1 MTSRLRTTAWVLL
14 AVLIAL
20 GYLFQLGGDHIPR
33 NGDELVYAHIARLTA
48 KSGHWLPLVSS
59 YDFMRNTKPPLLFWQ
74 GVLAGGWGDWWTLFN
89 LRLPSVLYLWA
100 TALMVGLLVR
110 KVVMGTGSCALQ
122 AAARPEAGHLHS
134 VQMPAGTSEAAT
146 FGLNSLPEREE
157 TSRGKGV
164 RQGTKVGA
172 IAAIVFLSF
181 FSTYRYGR
189 PYLTSAPET
198 FWLFGVFFAMAW
210 SPARLLAS
218 RCKFP
223 LVAGLAIG
231 IGCLYKSFAMVAP
244 VGLGLALCYQTLG
257 ARKALWQIIRRGVVG
272 DGLKVASICTLA
284 LAVFALW
291 FALDPLPGEVWR
303 EFVVGENAGK
313 FKSSPGYF
321 KVAFS
326 GNGGVLVILTG
337 YFVNAGLLLPL
348 VVGTAWTAWRSYR
361 KNSTIKGSI
370 SSDAEKVMWLWLL
383 ALALVFML
391 PNQRSARY
399 LIPAMPAV
407 AVLVALYWQRM
418 ARPWFVITLVFCM
431 LGALGMGLIALGA
444 VRAMKDNS
452 VYSPLFWLLLALIVL
467 ASIAG
472 MFRKQWTHATVAAA
486 GFAVL
491 FLLAWTTAP
500 LNGERG
506 QYKLSTVKLLQG
518 QTVSVP
524 NNFNGQF
531 ERYHFILPG
540 AKVVAYD
547 APQPVDFAGVD
558 ALLKTSRY
566 ALVARRVGQLP
577 CTQCRVIDERW
588 DLRSRQDP
596 SEGTWAALK
605 TPETFWYAKEYLV
618 EILSV
623 QR

>member
-1 MTSRLRTTAWVLL
+1 MTSLSRSRYRSIAWVLL
-14 AVLIAL
+14 AVVIAL
-20 GYLFQLGGDHIPR
+20 GYLYQLGGDHIPR

-48 KSGHWLPLVSS
+48 ESGNWLPLVSS

-74 GVLAGGWGDWWTLFN
+74 AMLAGGWGDHWSLFN
-89 LRLPSVLYLWA
+89 LRLPSVVYLWA
-100 TALMVGLLVR
+100 TAVLVGLLTR
-110 KVVMGTGSCALQ
+110 KIVSQTPAQSKDQ
-122 AAARPEAGHLHS
+122 ANVA
-134 VQMPAGTSEAAT
+134 
-146 FGLNSLPEREE
+146 
-157 TSRGKGV
+157 
-164 RQGTKVGA
+164 GA

-198 FWLFGVFFAMAW
+198 FWLFGVFFAIAW
-210 SPARLLAS
+210 SPAKLLAS
-218 RCKFP
+218 SWKFP
-223 LVAGLAIG
+223 LIAGIAIG
-231 IGCLYKSFAMVAP
+231 IACLYKSFAMVAP

-257 ARKALWQIIRRGVVG
+257 ARKTPWQIFRPGVLR
-272 DGLKVASICTLA
+272 DGFKVAGICTLA
-284 LAVFALW
+284 LAVFGLW

-326 GNGGVLVILTG
+326 GNGGILVILTG

-348 VVGTAWTAWRSYR
+348 AVGAAWTAWRCYR
-361 KNSTIKGSI
+361 SGSEKI
-370 SSDAEKVMWLWLL
+370 DAMSDAEKVMWLWLL

-407 AVLVALYWQRM
+407 AVLIALYWQRM
-418 ARPWFVITLVFCM
+418 ARVWFVITLVFCM
-431 LGALGMGLIALGA
+431 LGALGMGLIAMGA
-444 VRAMKDNS
+444 VRAMQDIT
-452 VYSPLFWLLLALIVL
+452 VYSILFWLLLALIML
-467 ASIAG
+467 ANTVG
-472 MFRKQWTHATVAAA
+472 MFKKQWTRATVAAA

-500 LNGERG
+500 LNGELGRF
-506 QYKLSTVKLLQG
+506 KPSTVALLQG
-518 QTVSVP
+518 QSVKVP

-540 AKVVAYD
+540 VKVVAYD
-547 APQPVDFAGVD
+547 SPQPVDFADVD

-566 ALVARRVGQLP
+566 ALVARRIGQAP
-577 CTQCRVIDERW
+577 CTDCRIIDSRW

-605 TPETFWYAKEYLV
+605 TPDTFWYAKEYLV
-618 EILSV
+618 ERLTP
-623 QR
+623 

>member
-1 MTSRLRTTAWVLL
+1 MTSQERSTSIAWVLL

-48 KSGHWLPLVSS
+48 ESGHWLPLVSS

-74 GVLAGGWGDWWTLFN
+74 AMMAGGWGDHWSLFN
-89 LRLPSVLYLWA
+89 LRLPSVMYLWA
-100 TALMVGLLVR
+100 TALMVALLAR
-110 KVVMGTGSCALQ
+110 KVVMSSTDQGKNQ
-122 AAARPEAGHLHS
+122 A
-134 VQMPAGTSEAAT
+134 TT
-146 FGLNSLPEREE
+146 
-157 TSRGKGV
+157 
-164 RQGTKVGA
+164 VGA
-172 IAAIVFLSF
+172 IAAIIFLSF

-198 FWLFGVFFAMAW
+198 FWLFGVFFAIAW
-210 SPARLLAS
+210 SPAKLLAS
-218 RCKFP
+218 RWKFP
-223 LVAGLAIG
+223 LLAGVAVG

-244 VGLGLALCYQTLG
+244 VGLGLALCYQTIA
-257 ARKALWQIIRRGVVG
+257 ARKAPWQIFRPGAVG
-272 DGLKVASICTLA
+272 DGVKVIGICALA
-284 LAVFALW
+284 LAVFGLW

-321 KVAFS
+321 KVALS
-326 GNGGVLVILTG
+326 GNGGILVILTG

-348 VVGTAWTAWRSYR
+348 VVGAAWKAWRSYR
-361 KNSTIKGSI
+361 SGSSI
-370 SSDAEKVMWLWLL
+370 SDAEKVMWLWLL

-418 ARPWFVITLVFCM
+418 GRSWFVITLVFCV
-431 LGALGMGLIALGA
+431 LGASGMGLIAMGA
-444 VRAMKDNS
+444 VRAMQDPN
-452 VYSPLFWLLLALIVL
+452 VYSWLFWLLLVFIVV
-467 ASIAG
+467 ASLVG
-472 MFRKQWTHATVAAA
+472 MFKTQWTRATVAAS

-500 LNGERG
+500 LNGELGRF
-506 QYKLSTVKLLQG
+506 KPSTVALLQG
-518 QTVSVP
+518 ESVKVP

-531 ERYHFILPG
+531 ERYQFIMPG
-540 AKVVAYD
+540 VKVVAYD
-547 APQPVDFAGVD
+547 APQPVDFADVD

-566 ALVARRVGQLP
+566 VLVARRIGQAP
-577 CTQCRVIDERW
+577 CTRCRIIDSRW

-605 TPETFWYAKEYLV
+605 TPDTFWYAKEYLV
-618 EILSV
+618 ERLAP
-623 QR
+623 

>member
-1 MTSRLRTTAWVLL
+1 MTSRSRPIAWVLL
-14 AVLIAL
+14 AVVIAL

-48 KSGHWLPLVSS
+48 ESGHWLPLVSS

-74 GVLAGGWGDWWTLFN
+74 AMVAGGWGEHWTLFN
-89 LRLPSVLYLWA
+89 LRLPSVLYVWG
-100 TALMVGLLVR
+100 TALMAGLLVR
-110 KVVMGTGSCALQ
+110 RVVASAQAGSPDLL
-122 AAARPEAGHLHS
+122 AAAQPEAGHLHA
-134 VQMPAGTSEAAT
+134 VQMRAGASEAAA
-146 FGLNSLPEREE
+146 FGLDPLAEE
-157 TSRGKGV
+157 EEKKRGMV
-164 RQGTKVGA
+164 EGA

-181 FSTYRYGR
+181 FSTYRYAR

-198 FWLFGVFFAMAW
+198 FWLFGVFFAIAW

-218 RCKFP
+218 RWQFP
-223 LVAGLAIG
+223 LIAGMAIG
-231 IGCLYKSFAMVAP
+231 IACLYKSFAMVAP
-244 VGLGLALCYQTLG
+244 VGLALALCYQTIG
-257 ARKALWQIIRRGVVG
+257 ARKSPWQIFRSGVLH
-272 DGLKVASICTLA
+272 DGVKVLSICLLA
-284 LAVFALW
+284 LAVFGLW
-291 FALDPLPGEVWR
+291 FALDPMPGEVWR

-313 FKSSPGYF
+313 FKSSPGYW

-348 VVGTAWTAWRSYR
+348 VVGVAWTAWRSHR
-361 KNSTIKGSI
+361 KNNVIR
-370 SSDAEKVMWLWLL
+370 DAEKVMWLWLL
-383 ALALVFML
+383 AIALVFML

-418 ARPWFVITLVFCM
+418 ARAWFVATLVLCV
-431 LGALGMGLIALGA
+431 LGALGMSLIAMGA
-444 VRAMKDNS
+444 VRAMQDS
-452 VYSPLFWLLLALIVL
+452 GVYSPLFWLMVVLIVL
-467 ASIAG
+467 ASVVG
-472 MFRKQWTHATVAAA
+472 MFKKQWTRGAVAAS

-491 FLLAWTTAP
+491 LLLAWTTAP
-500 LNGERG
+500 LNGEKG
-506 QYKLSTVKLLQG
+506 HFKLSTVALLQG

-540 AKVVAYD
+540 ARVVAYD
-547 APQPVDFAGVD
+547 APQAVDFAEVD

-566 ALVARRVGQLP
+566 ALVARRIGQVP
-577 CTQCRVIDERW
+577 CSNCRIIDSRF

-605 TPETFWYAKEYLV
+605 TPDAFWYAKEYLV
-618 EILSV
+618 EQV
-623 QR
+623 AP

>member
-1 MTSRLRTTAWVLL
+1 MV
-14 AVLIAL
+14 IAL

-48 KSGHWLPLVSS
+48 ESGNWLPLVSS

-74 GVLAGGWGDWWTLFN
+74 AMVAGGWGGQWTLFN

-110 KVVMGTGSCALQ
+110 RVAISSQ
-122 AAARPEAGHLHS
+122 SPHLN
-134 VQMPAGTSEAAT
+134 P
-146 FGLNSLPEREE
+146 LPEGEE
-157 TSRGKGV
+157 TKRGVGV
-164 RQGTKVGA
+164 TEGA

-198 FWLFGVFFAMAW
+198 FWLFGVFFAIAW

-218 RCKFP
+218 VWKFP
-223 LVAGLAIG
+223 LIAGIAIG

-244 VGLGLALCYQTLG
+244 VGLGLALCYQTIG
-257 ARKALWQIIRRGVVG
+257 ARKAPWQVFRLGVLR
-272 DGLKVASICTLA
+272 DGFTVAGMCALA
-284 LAVFALW
+284 LAVFGLW
-291 FALDPLPGEVWR
+291 FALDPLPIEVWR

-321 KVAFS
+321 KVALS

-337 YFVNAGLLLPL
+337 YFVNAGVLLPL

-361 KNSTIKGSI
+361 NKRAGQGLV
-370 SSDAEKVMWLWLL
+370 SDAEKIMWLWLL

-418 ARPWFVITLVFCM
+418 ARAWFVITLVFCT
-431 LGALGMGLIALGA
+431 LGALGMGLIAMGA
-444 VRAMKDNS
+444 VRAMQDARI
-452 VYSPLFWLLLALIVL
+452 YSPLFWLLLVLIVL
-467 ASIAG
+467 ASVSG
-472 MFRKQWTHATVAAA
+472 MFKKQWTRGVVAAS

-491 FLLAWTTAP
+491 LLLAWTTAP
-500 LNGERG
+500 LNGDLGR
-506 QYKLSTVKLLQG
+506 YKPSTVALLQG
-518 QTVSVP
+518 QTVKVP

-531 ERYHFILPG
+531 ERYQFIMPG
-540 AKVVAYD
+540 VKVVAYD
-547 APQPVDFAGVD
+547 APQPVDFADVD

-566 ALVARRVGQLP
+566 ALVARRIGQAP
-577 CTQCRVIDERW
+577 CTNCRIIDTRW
-588 DLRSRQDP
+588 DLRSRQDA

-605 TPETFWYAKEYLV
+605 TPDTFWYAKEYVV
-618 EILSV
+618 ERLIP
-623 QR
+623 

>member
-1 MTSRLRTTAWVLL
+1 LTSRRRSLAWVLL
-14 AVLIAL
+14 AVVVAL

-48 KSGHWLPLVSS
+48 ESGHWLPLVSS

-74 GVLAGGWGDWWTLFN
+74 AMLAGAWGEQWTLFN
-89 LRLPSVLYLWA
+89 LRLPSVIYLWA
-100 TALMVGLLVR
+100 TALMVGLLTR
-110 KVVMGTGSCALQ
+110 KIVLNAQTGSPQPSPARGAEGIKQ
-122 AAARPEAGHLHS
+122 A
-134 VQMPAGTSEAAT
+134 
-146 FGLNSLPEREE
+146 
-157 TSRGKGV
+157 
-164 RQGTKVGA
+164 A

-198 FWLFGVFFAMAW
+198 FWLFGVFFAIAW
-210 SPARLLAS
+210 SPRRLLAS
-218 RCKFP
+218 RWKFP
-223 LVAGLAIG
+223 LIAGAAVG
-231 IGCLYKSFAMVAP
+231 IACLYKSFAMVAP
-244 VGLGLALCYQTLG
+244 VGLGLALCFQALG
-257 ARKALWQIIRRGVVG
+257 ARKALWQIFRPGVLR
-272 DGLKVASICTLA
+272 DGLTVAGICTLA
-284 LAVFALW
+284 LAVFGLW
-291 FALDPLPGEVWR
+291 FALDPLPGDVWR

-321 KVAFS
+321 KVALS
-326 GNGGVLVILTG
+326 GNGGVLVILTA

-348 VVGTAWTAWRSYR
+348 AVGAAWTAWRSSR
-361 KNSTIKGSI
+361 GGDTAT
-370 SSDAEKVMWLWLL
+370 DAEKVMWLWLL

-407 AVLVALYWQRM
+407 AVLIALYWQRM
-418 ARPWFVITLVFCM
+418 ARAWFVITLVLCL
-431 LGALGMGLIALGA
+431 LGALGMGLIAMGA
-444 VRAMKDNS
+444 VRAMQDS
-452 VYSPLFWLLLALIVL
+452 AVYSPLFWALLALIVL
-467 ASIAG
+467 ASLVG
-472 MFRKQWTHATVAAA
+472 MVAKQFTRAAAATV

-500 LNGERG
+500 LNGDKGRF
-506 QYKLSTVKLLQG
+506 KASSVALLQG
-518 QTVSVP
+518 QSVKVP

-547 APQPVDFAGVD
+547 APQPLDFADVD

-566 ALVARRVGQLP
+566 LLVARRIGQAP
-577 CTQCRVIDERW
+577 CTNCRIIDERW

-596 SEGTWAALK
+596 SEGSWAALM
-605 TPETFWYAKEYLV
+605 TPDTFWYAKEYLV
-618 EILSV
+618 ERSPP
-623 QR
+623 

>member
-1 MTSRLRTTAWVLL
+1 MTPPTQLSGRTTAWVLL
-14 AVLIAL
+14 AVLVAL

-48 KSGHWLPLVSS
+48 ESGNWLPLVSS

-74 GVLAGGWGDWWTLFN
+74 AMVAGGWGDRWTLFN
-89 LRLPSVLYLWA
+89 LRFPSVLYLWA
-100 TALMVGLLVR
+100 AALMVGLLVCR
-110 KVVMGTGSCALQ
+110 VVGAQAGS
-122 AAARPEAGHLHS
+122 PHPS
-134 VQMPAGTSEAAT
+134 P
-146 FGLNSLPEREE
+146 LPEGE
-157 TSRGKGV
+157 
-164 RQGTKVGA
+164 GTKRGA

-198 FWLFGVFFAMAW
+198 FWLFGVFFAVAW

-218 RCKFP
+218 TWKFP
-223 LVAGLAIG
+223 LIAGVAIG

-244 VGLGLALCYQTLG
+244 VGLGLALCYQMVG
-257 ARKALWQIIRRGVVG
+257 ARKAPWQIFRTGVIR
-272 DGLKVASICTLA
+272 DGFKVAGVCLLA
-284 LAVFALW
+284 LAVFGLW
-291 FALDPLPGEVWR
+291 FVLDPLPGEVWR

-326 GNGGVLVILTG
+326 GSGGVLVILTG

-348 VVGTAWTAWRSYR
+348 VVGTAWTAWRCYR
-361 KNSTIKGSI
+361 NKVTI
-370 SSDAEKVMWLWLL
+370 SDAEKVMWLWLL

-418 ARPWFVITLVFCM
+418 ARAWFVATLVLGV
-431 LGALGMGLIALGA
+431 LGALGLGLIALGA
-444 VRAMKDNS
+444 ARAMQDASANS
-452 VYSPLFWLLLALIVL
+452 QVLSPLFWLLLVVVVL

-472 MFRKQWTHATVAAA
+472 VFKKQWTRAIGAAS

-491 FLLAWTTAP
+491 VLLAWTTAP
-500 LNGERG
+500 VNGERG
-506 QYKLSTVKLLQG
+506 NYKPSTLVLLQG
-518 QTVSVP
+518 QTVRVP

-531 ERYHFILPG
+531 ERYQFIMPG
-540 AKVVAYD
+540 VKVLAYD

-566 ALVARRVGQLP
+566 ALVARRIGQVP
-577 CTQCRVIDERW
+577 CTNCRIVDSRW
-588 DLRSRQDP
+588 DLRSRQDA
-596 SEGTWAALK
+596 SEGAWAALK

-618 EILSV
+618 EKLE
-623 QR
+623 

>member
-1 MTSRLRTTAWVLL
+1 MTSLSRSRYRSIAWVLL
-14 AVLIAL
+14 AVVIAL
-20 GYLFQLGGDHIPR
+20 GYLYQLGGDHIPR

-48 KSGHWLPLVSS
+48 ESGNWLPLVSS

-74 GVLAGGWGDWWTLFN
+74 AMLAGGWGDHWSLFN
-89 LRLPSVLYLWA
+89 LRLPSVVYLWA
-100 TALMVGLLVR
+100 TAVLVGLLTR
-110 KVVMGTGSCALQ
+110 KIVSQTPAQSKDQ
-122 AAARPEAGHLHS
+122 ANVA
-134 VQMPAGTSEAAT
+134 
-146 FGLNSLPEREE
+146 
-157 TSRGKGV
+157 
-164 RQGTKVGA
+164 GA

-198 FWLFGVFFAMAW
+198 FWLFGVFFAIAW
-210 SPARLLAS
+210 SPAKLLAS
-218 RCKFP
+218 SWKFP
-223 LVAGLAIG
+223 LIAGIAIG
-231 IGCLYKSFAMVAP
+231 IACLYKSFAMVAP

-257 ARKALWQIIRRGVVG
+257 ARKAPWQIFRPGVLR
-272 DGLKVASICTLA
+272 DGFKVAGICTLA
-284 LAVFALW
+284 LAVFGLW

-326 GNGGVLVILTG
+326 GNGGILVILTG

-348 VVGTAWTAWRSYR
+348 AVGAAWTAWRCYR
-361 KNSTIKGSI
+361 SGSEKI
-370 SSDAEKVMWLWLL
+370 DTMSDAEKVMWLWLL

-407 AVLVALYWQRM
+407 AVLIALYWQRM
-418 ARPWFVITLVFCM
+418 ARVWFFITLVFCI
-431 LGALGMGLIALGA
+431 LGALGMGLIAMGA
-444 VRAMKDNS
+444 VRAMQDIT
-452 VYSPLFWLLLALIVL
+452 VYSPLFWALLALIVL
-467 ASIAG
+467 ASLVG
-472 MFRKQWTHATVAAA
+472 MVAKQLTRATVAAA

-500 LNGERG
+500 LNGELGRF
-506 QYKLSTVKLLQG
+506 KPSTVALLQG
-518 QTVSVP
+518 QSVKVP

-540 AKVVAYD
+540 VKVVAYD
-547 APQPVDFAGVD
+547 SPQPVDFADVD

-566 ALVARRVGQLP
+566 ALVARRIGQAP
-577 CTQCRVIDERW
+577 CTDCRIIDSRW

-605 TPETFWYAKEYLV
+605 TPDTFWYAKEYLV
-618 EILSV
+618 ERLTP
-623 QR
+623 